1 MQNLKV
7 FLNDNALSSA
17 IYVDTIK
24 NQPGEYL
31 VEKTISL
38 NQGDNKIYIVA
49 ENGAGSFT
57 SETRSVNYIVPAAP
71 DITWLS
77 PSRPRIDVNLYSAE
91 ISASIRSFD
100 KLQSVLVYVNG
111 KGSEVVNQISPGA
124 SQGEYKLKQTINLQP
139 GENNIYLSVT
149 NNVGTT
155 NSDPRYLTNPTANP
169 PLISWAIPT
178 NDSSIVN
185 SEIVVIEACIK
196 SATGLKSAQIFV
208 NGIQQASEMTFQT
221 PQAGGCNYVLSKSVI
236 LKEGD
241 NSIFVIAENFAG
253 SNRSDKRLIR
263 FQAALAEKRLALVIG
278 NSEYKNSTVLK
289 NPVNDA
295 NLMEGTLKT
304 LGFSVIKRFNATRN
318 EMFEALRDFSNKL
331 SEYNVAL
338 FYYAGHGVQVDGQN
352 YLIPTDAMLKEPTD
366 CKWEALQVN
375 DIIEEFEKVPENIN
389 IVILDAC
396 RNNPFRSWSRGG
408 VPGFRAMN
416 AVSGTLVSYAT
427 AENSTSAD
435 GSDKNGTFTEELVKQ
450 MNIPQSIYQVF
461 NNTRKQVMK
470 RTNNM
475 QRPTESNNLT
485 GDFYFKK

>member
-1 MQNLKV
+1 
-7 FLNDNALSSA
+7 
-17 IYVDTIK
+17 
-24 NQPGEYL
+24 
-31 VEKTISL
+31 
-38 NQGDNKIYIVA
+38 
-49 ENGAGSFT
+49 
-57 SETRSVNYIVPAAP
+57 
-71 DITWLS
+71 
-77 PSRPRIDVNLYSAE
+77 
-91 ISASIRSFD
+91 
-100 KLQSVLVYVNG
+100 
-111 KGSEVVNQISPGA
+111 
-124 SQGEYKLKQTINLQP
+124 
-139 GENNIYLSVT
+139 
-149 NNVGTT
+149 
-155 NSDPRYLTNPTANP
+155 
-169 PLISWAIPT
+169 
-178 NDSSIVN
+178 
-185 SEIVVIEACIK
+185 
-196 SATGLKSAQIFV
+196 
-208 NGIQQASEMTFQT
+208 
-221 PQAGGCNYVLSKSVI
+221 
-236 LKEGD
+236 
-241 NSIFVIAENFAG
+241 
-253 SNRSDKRLIR
+253 
-263 FQAALAEKRLALVIG
+263 
-278 NSEYKNSTVLK
+278 
-289 NPVNDA
+289 
-295 NLMEGTLKT
+295 MEGTLKT